1 MRFLLRIVVVFACV
15 WSFASAH
22 PLAQTDPNQQAVDAY
37 RKGDL
42 ASARTLWMQ
51 ALGRGGAKASDDSS
65 GAELGDGEKA
75 RVLYDLGNVAFRDKQ
90 VLEAVGWYTASLRL
104 RPRDADTWANL
115 EHARREAGLEPADRG
130 DLSSTLSRVLGA
142 LTPSESEHLALGGV
156 LVFALTLLAEA
167 WFGNR
172 AARRGAFAGALVMLA
187 LCAPYASHVLRAE
200 HDPLLSIAPKEKPL
214 SVLSE
219 PRADAALI
227 AEVPPGE
234 TLERLDELPDWT
246 RVELGN
252 GVQGWTR
259 TSGVFALKR

>member
-1 MRFLLRIVVVFACV
+1 MRSMSRVVVLFVFALACAWNV
-15 WSFASAH
+15 ASAR
-22 PLAQTDPNQQAVDAY
+22 PLAQGDWNQQAVDAY

-51 ALGRGGAKASDDSS
+51 TLSPEIALGDA
-65 GAELGDGEKA
+65 EKA

-115 EHARREAGLEPADRG
+115 EHARREAGLDPADRG
-130 DLSSTLSRVLGA
+130 DLSSTVARVLGA
-142 LTPSESEHLALGGV
+142 LTRRESEHLALGGV

-187 LCAPYASHVLRAE
+187 LSAPYGSHVLRAE
-200 HDPLLSIAPKEKPL
+200 HDPMLSIAPKEKPL

-219 PRADAALI
+219 PRADAAFI

-234 TLERLDELPDWT
+234 TLERLDQLPDWT
-246 RVELGN
+246 RVELDN
-252 GVQGWTR
+252 GLQGWTR
-259 TSGVFALKR
+259 TSGVFALRR